1 VRLTTAINKYDAR
14 LETQI
19 RLILAVVGVV
29 ILASIGAGTV
39 EPAAPA
45 APAASQ
51 APAITV
57 QEVRGDALDAAIARH
72 KDKVVLVDLWA
83 TWCESCVKK
92 FPHFVDTHKKYA
104 DRGLVCVS
112 VCMNKLTPVSY
123 KKEPVLEFLKKKG
136 AAFANYVALEPEDDE
151 KALAKRFTDD
161 YRLIPLM
168 VMFDKAGRR
177 VWSSGDGPITNDQLD
192 KKIEELLAK

>member
-1 VRLTTAINKYDAR
+1 M
-14 LETQI
+14 
-19 RLILAVVGVV
+19 RLILAAVGVIIV
-29 ILASIGAGTV
+29 ASLGTGNA
-39 EPAAPA
+39 EPA

-51 APAITV
+51 APPITV
-57 QEVRGDALDAAIARH
+57 EEVRGDALDAAIARH

-104 DRGLVCVS
+104 DKGLVCIS

-136 AAFANYVALEPEDDE
+136 AAFPNYVALEPEDDE
-151 KALAKRFTDD
+151 KALARRFTDD

-192 KKIEELLAK
+192 KRIEELRAE